1 MKIFNPETGKE
12 SEIAI
17 KRRTGALREQMRQ
30 LRDSFQGSLDFVN
43 RVRANAVDKGN
54 LEADFGTQIK
64 NAIEDGAVSKDEVK
78 GYLINGTSA
87 IQKSS
92 DIFFLTMLQLICEP
106 KDPKLKD
113 LWAQDPATSEFWL
126 NQDIVEVEE
135 EVNSFRKVMGV

>member
-1 MKIFNPETGKE
+1 MKIYNPETGKE
-12 SEIAI
+12 SEIVL

-43 RVRANAVDKGN
+43 RVRANAIDKGH

-64 NAIEDGAVSKDEVK
+64 NAIEDGAVSKEEVK

-92 DIFFLTMLQLICEP
+92 DIFFLTMLQLIAEP
-106 KDPKLKD
+106 KDPKVKE
-113 LWAQDPATSEFWL
+113 LWEQEPSTSDFWL